1 MTATDAATEQ
11 PTVLQDTWVLL
22 DEASQIL
29 LRAEAIVALLGLES
43 DAAQSHSYAADVAG
57 DLLATLKLKLADAQ
71 RMLRPTHG
79 RRSGGLARRR

>member
-11 PTVLQDTWVLL
+11 PSVLQDTWVLL

-43 DAAQSHSYAADVAG
+43 DAAQSHSYAADVAV
-57 DLLATLKLKLADAQ
+57 DLLGTLRGKLAAAQ
-71 RMLRPTHG
+71 HLLRPTRP
-79 RRSGGLARRR
+79 RRSSIAARQR

>member
-57 DLLATLKLKLADAQ
+57 DLLDKLKSKLAEAQ
-71 RMLRPTHG
+71 QMLRPTRG
-79 RRSGGLARRR
+79 RRSGVLARRR

>member
-1 MTATDAATEQ
+1 MTANDAAAEQ

-43 DAAQSHSYAADVAG
+43 DAAQSHSYAADVAV
-57 DLLATLKLKLADAQ
+57 DLLGTLKSKLAEAQ
-71 RMLRPTHG
+71 QLIRPTRR
-79 RRSGGLARRR
+79 RRSGRVATRR

>member
-57 DLLATLKLKLADAQ
+57 DLLGTLKSKLAEAQ
-71 RMLRPTHG
+71 QMLRPTRG
-79 RRSGGLARRR
+79 RRSGGIARRR

>member
-22 DEASQIL
+22 DEASQVL

-43 DAAQSHSYAADVAG
+43 DAAQSHSYAADVAV
-57 DLLATLKLKLADAQ
+57 DLLGTLKSKLAEAQ
-71 RMLRPTHG
+71 QLLRPTRQ
-79 RRSGGLARRR
+79 RRSGRLSRQR

>member
-1 MTATDAATEQ
+1 MTATDATTEQ

-57 DLLATLKLKLADAQ
+57 DLLDKLKSKLAEAQ
-71 RMLRPTHG
+71 QMLRPTRG
-79 RRSGGLARRR
+79 RRSGVLARRR